1 MRNFFERQDEARR
14 KTTRL
19 VALFALAV
27 GGIIV
32 STYLALI
39 AVLAWG
45 RGAFDPVQPQLA
57 LAVAVAVLVLVG
69 GGSLFKVLALRDGGH
84 VVAESL
90 GGEKLDRDPETP
102 GERRL
107 LNVVEE
113 MAIASGVPVPPV
125 YVLEEEGINAFAAG
139 FTPDDA
145 VISVTRG
152 CVELLD
158 RDELQGVIAHEFSHI
173 LNEDMRLNLRLIG
186 LLHGILLVGITGRVL
201 MQSTFYGGGRSRN
214 RDGGKG
220 RLALLALAF
229 ALVIIGFV
237 GFFCGRLI
245 KAAVSRQREFL
256 ADASAVQFTRNPDG
270 IGGALKKIGGHV
282 QGARVEADKAEEA
295 SHLFFG
301 YALGEGFFSSRWLS
315 THPPLEERVGRIDPE
330 FDGTFPSVS
339 VERMES
345 GTDPHAEGTERQRA
359 AAGAA
364 AASQAVPGQG
374 GDSSGEGASAV
385 SASPD
390 AESVIERAGT
400 VSVDQ
405 INRGRELR
413 DDVPTALYQAVHEPL
428 SAVAVAYA
436 LLLDDNEAMREHQL
450 RILRHRETRPVVEE
464 TERLFLDVA
473 AVPSRI
479 RLPLLDLAAP
489 ALRECS
495 EAQRTRLH
503 DTIRALAEADDQLTL
518 FEYALAT
525 IVRHRLEHVAQPH
538 AERVQIRRFAEVKSH
553 LAVLLSG
560 LASMGH
566 REARGAKQAF
576 RAGVE
581 ALQAQY
587 EGVDMQLRSVSAQTL
602 DAALD
607 RLAVAAPSLKEAVV
621 AACAQCA
628 LVDERVTSAEA
639 DLLRAVTIALD
650 VPLPPQ
656 VTRAA
661 PAEETS

>member
-14 KTTRL
+14 NTATL
-19 VALFALAV
+19 IGLFALAV
-27 GGIIV
+27 MSIIV
-32 STYLALI
+32 GVYVAAVAFLGWSGGTLDLMRPGLALV
-39 AVLAWG
+39 VLLG
-45 RGAFDPVQPQLA
+45 TLA
-57 LAVAVAVLVLVG
+57 LVG
-69 GGSLFKVLALRDGGH
+69 GGSAVKILSLRDGGH

-90 GGEKLDRDPETP
+90 GGEKLSQDPDSLA
-102 GERRL
+102 ERRL

-145 VISVTRG
+145 VIGVTRG

-173 LNEDMRLNLRLIG
+173 LNEDMRINIRLMG

-201 MQSTFYGGGRSRN
+201 MQSVFYGGGRHRS

-220 RLALLALAF
+220 RLALLALGL
-229 ALVIIGFV
+229 ALLIIGFAGV
-237 GFFCGRLI
+237 FCGRLI

-282 QGARVEADKAEEA
+282 HGATVESDKAEEA

-301 YALGEGFFSSRWLS
+301 YALGQGVFASRWLS
-315 THPPLEERVGRIDPE
+315 THPPLEKRIERIDPE

-339 VERMES
+339 VEATEGGEEPQAD
-345 GTDPHAEGTERQRA
+345 GTQQQQAVT
-359 AAGAA
+359 GASP
-364 AASQAVPGQG
+364 ASQAPSGLV
-374 GDSSGEGASAV
+374 GDSPSEGTWAASA
-385 SASPD
+385 D
-390 AESVIERAGT
+390 AEDVVDQAGT
-400 VSVDQ
+400 VSADQ
-405 INRGRELR
+405 MEWGRRLR
-413 DDVPTALYQAVHEPL
+413 DAVPEALYRAVHEPL

-436 LLLDDNEAMREHQL
+436 LLLDDDEAMRECQL

-464 TERLFLDVA
+464 TMRLFPEVT
-473 AVPSRI
+473 AVESRI

-489 ALRECS
+489 ALRDGS
-495 EAQRTRLH
+495 EEQRTRLY
-503 DTIRALAEADDQLTL
+503 DTIRALAEADDRLTL

-525 IVRHRLEHVAQPH
+525 IVRHRLEHVARPN
-538 AERVQIRRFAEVKSH
+538 AARVKVRRFAQVKEH

-560 LASMGH
+560 LASAGH
-566 REARGAKQAF
+566 REAHRAKRAF
-576 RAGVE
+576 AAGVE
-581 ALQAQY
+581 ELRGQY
-587 EGVDMQLRSVSAQTL
+587 DVEGMEPRSVSAQEL

-607 RLAVAAPSLKEAVV
+607 RLAGAAPSMKEAVIS
-621 AACAQCA
+621 ACARCA
-628 LVDERVTSAEA
+628 LADDAVTDAEI
-639 DLLRAVTIALD
+639 DLLRAVAIALD

-656 VTRAA
+656 IRRTTAT
-661 PAEETS
+661 EESS

>member
-14 KTTRL
+14 NTTKL
-19 VALFALAV
+19 IGLFALAV
-27 GGIIV
+27 ASIV
-32 STYLALI
+32 VGVYLAV
-39 AVLAWG
+39 VLVVTWG
-45 RGAFDPVQPQLA
+45 GGAGSLVQPELA
-57 LAVAVAVLVLVG
+57 LVVLLGTLVLVG
-69 GGSLFKVLALRDGGH
+69 GGSAVKILSLRDGGH

-102 GERRL
+102 DERRL

-125 YVLEEEGINAFAAG
+125 YVLEQEGINAFAAG

-145 VISVTRG
+145 VIGVTRG

-173 LNEDMRLNLRLIG
+173 LNEDMRLNIRLIG

-201 MQSTFYGGGRSRN
+201 MHSMFYGGGRRRN

-220 RLALLALAF
+220 RLAFLALAL

-282 QGARVEADKAEEA
+282 QGARVESDKAEEA

-315 THPPLEERVGRIDPE
+315 THPPLPERVERIDPE

-339 VERMES
+339 AETMEGAES
-345 GTDPHAEGTERQRA
+345 QAEGPQRQQT
-359 AAGAA
+359 AAGSAV
-364 AASQAVPGQG
+364 ASPAVPGRVSDAPG
-374 GDSSGEGASAV
+374 TEASGDASSSA
-385 SASPD
+385 D
-390 AESVIERAGT
+390 AENVVEQAGT
-400 VSVDQ
+400 VSADQ
-405 INRGRELR
+405 IDRGRELR
-413 DDVPTALYQAVHEPL
+413 DDVPMALYRAVHEPL

-436 LLLDDNEAMREHQL
+436 LLLDDDEAMREQQR

-464 TERLFLDVA
+464 TERLFPDVA

-495 EAQRTRLH
+495 GEQRTRLH

-525 IVRHRLEHVAQPH
+525 IVRHRLEHVAQPN
-538 AERVQIRRFAEVKSH
+538 AERVQIRRFAEAKSH
-553 LAVLLSG
+553 LAALLSG
-560 LASMGH
+560 LASAGH
-566 REARGAKQAF
+566 EEARGAKRAL

-581 ALQAQY
+581 ALRAQY
-587 EGVDMQLRSVSAQTL
+587 EGVDMQLRSVSAETL

-607 RLAVAAPSLKEAVV
+607 RLAVAAPSLKETVV

-628 LVDERVTSAEA
+628 LADERLTSAEA
-639 DLLRAVTIALD
+639 DLLRAVTVALD

-656 VTRAA
+656 IIRVAR
-661 PAEETS
+661 AEETS

>member
-14 KTTRL
+14 NTAKL
-19 VALFALAV
+19 IGLFALAV
-27 GGIIV
+27 MSIVVGVYVAVVAFLGWSGG
-32 STYLALI
+32 TLDLLRPGLALV
-39 AVLAWG
+39 VLLG
-45 RGAFDPVQPQLA
+45 TLA
-57 LAVAVAVLVLVG
+57 LVG
-69 GGSLFKVLALRDGGH
+69 GGSAVKILSLRDGGH

-90 GGEKLDRDPETP
+90 GGERLSRDPDSLA
-102 GERRL
+102 ERRV

-145 VISVTRG
+145 VIGVTRG

-173 LNEDMRLNLRLIG
+173 LNEDMRINIRLMG

-201 MQSTFYGGGRSRN
+201 MQSVFYGAGRSRS

-220 RLALLALAF
+220 RLALLALGLAL
-229 ALVIIGFV
+229 LVIGFAGV
-237 GFFCGRLI
+237 FCGRLI

-282 QGARVEADKAEEA
+282 HGANVETDRTEEA

-301 YALGEGFFSSRWLS
+301 YALGQGFFASRWLS
-315 THPPLEERVGRIDPE
+315 THPPLEKRIERIDPE

-339 VERMES
+339 VE
-345 GTDPHAEGTERQRA
+345 GTEGGEEPQADGTQQQRA
-359 AAGAA
+359 VTGAPT
-364 AASQAVPGQG
+364 ASQAPSGLV
-374 GDSSGEGASAV
+374 GDSPSGGTLVASA
-385 SASPD
+385 D
-390 AESVIERAGT
+390 AEEVVDQAGT
-400 VSVDQ
+400 VSADQ
-405 INRGRELR
+405 VEWGRRLR
-413 DDVPTALYQAVHEPL
+413 DAVPEALYRAVHEPL
-428 SAVAVAYA
+428 SAVAVTYA
-436 LLLDDNEAMREHQL
+436 LLLNDDEALRERQL

-464 TERLFLDVA
+464 TERLFPEVD
-473 AVPSRI
+473 AVESRI
-479 RLPLLDLAAP
+479 RLPILDLAAP
-489 ALRECS
+489 ALRDSS
-495 EAQRTRLH
+495 EEQRTRLH
-503 DTIRALAEADDQLTL
+503 DTIRALAEADDRLTL

-525 IVRHRLEHVAQPH
+525 IVRHRLEHVARPS
-538 AERVQIRRFAEVKSH
+538 ATRVQVRRFAKVKSH

-560 LASMGH
+560 LASAGH
-566 REARGAKQAF
+566 QKARGATRAF

-581 ALQAQY
+581 ELRGQY
-587 EGVDMQLRSVSAQTL
+587 DVEGMEPRSVSAQEL

-607 RLAVAAPSLKEAVV
+607 RLAGAAPSMKEAVIS
-621 AACAQCA
+621 ACARCA
-628 LVDERVTSAEA
+628 LADDTVTNAEI
-639 DLLRAVTIALD
+639 DLFRAVAVALD

-656 VTRAA
+656 IRRTTAT
-661 PAEETS
+661 EEPS